1 MKTLLLNASMKKTG
15 TTYLHNFFDLHQDKI
30 PNLIVPPIKEWYFIP
45 RVPPL
50 ATREAI
56 PLQHSLG
63 QRAEE
68 MYEKRTNPQHK
79 EFIRRVANR
88 PSGFQMSASEVVD
101 RVSYILDAYEDDCII
116 AINDPNLLNDCYGI
130 TYFGKGNLLE
140 ELSKSFAVKLFCVHR
155 DFSSIQISH
164 VKMRYAIENLDM
176 AGKEIEAGNLLL
188 IPAWLHK
195 CRIQEFPVYDMEFVT
210 SRTSAFVKD
219 LFASHGLGDLR
230 GITMQSP
237 DNPNPAKKNDYSSI
251 ANHLKVLEQ
260 RWKHFDNPAGIH
272 QKIKISSTE
281 YANALRQ
288 MHQTSQQ

>member
-1 MKTLLLNASMKKTG
+1 MKTLLLNASLKKTG
-15 TTYLHNFFDLHQDKI
+15 TTYLHNFFELHKDKI

-68 MYEKRTNPQHK
+68 MYAKEANPQHK

-88 PSGFQMSASEVVD
+88 PSGFQMSVSEVVD
-101 RVSYILDAYEDDCII
+101 RVFYILDAYEDDCII
-116 AINDPNLLNDCYGI
+116 AINDPNFLPDCYVI

-140 ELSKSFAVKLFCVHR
+140 ELSKHFSVKLFCVHR
-155 DFSSIQISH
+155 DFSSFQVSF
-164 VKMRYAIENLDM
+164 VKMRYAIENLDI
-176 AGKEIEAGNLLL
+176 AGKETGIGNLMT
-188 IPAWLHK
+188 IPAWLDK
-195 CRIQEFPVYDMEFVT
+195 CSIQEFPVYDMEFVT

-230 GITMQSP
+230 GITMPSP
-237 DNPNPAKKNDYSSI
+237 DNPNPAKKTDYSSI
-251 ANHLKVLEQ
+251 ANHLEFLEQ

-272 QKIKISSTE
+272 QKIKVSSSE

-288 MHQTSQQ
+288 MHQTWQQ